1 MAKAYWVVCYR
12 SISDSGARDAY
23 TKLAV
28 PAAVL
33 ASGGRFLA
41 RGLPVKTYGGGIDQ
55 RTVLVEFD
63 SLAQA
68 IAAHD
73 SPGYQAALAVLGN
86 AAERDL
92 RIVEGYGWVSSV
104 DQTPRSGRF
113 PSMTE
118 ALHTA
123 EVAIPRKLTLSRS
136 LGLAHGDGSRPRARY
151 HRDFLGHQSQACAF
165 AVVETTRSQQCPV

>member
-1 MAKAYWVVCYR
+1 MAA
-12 SISDSGARDAY
+12 
-23 TKLAV
+23 LAV
-28 PAAVL
+28 PAVL

-86 AAERDL
+86 AAKRYL
-92 RIVEGYGWVSSV
+92 RIVEGIDGWVSSV
-104 DQTPRSGRF
+104 DQTARSGRF

-151 HRDFLGHQSQACAF
+151 HRDSLGHQSQACAF